1 MSFFGC
7 QGGNSFVILIRYV
20 DESLFQNLIASQFC
34 LRLSMFV
41 MFFTIDSIL
50 TENRHW
56 ASDEPDIS
64 ADWCSGDA
72 FHLQFVGTGFLT
84 RSICD
89 Y

>member
-1 MSFFGC
+1 MSFFGY
-7 QGGNSFVILIRYV
+7 QSGKSFVISIRYV

-41 MFFTIDSIL
+41 LLFTLDSIL
-50 TENRHW
+50 TVNRHW
-56 ASDEPDIS
+56 ASDEPNVS
-64 ADWCSGDA
+64 AGWCSGDA